1 MYEAISSIVIP
12 VSVMEALIL
21 ESRFRLSMEA
31 GRGDNF
37 GLVEDNAELAGFLGL
52 AREGVAG
59 TIGTFG
65 FLPAFSPGRGINAS
79 SGDDWNDTDADDGRE

>member
-37 GLVEDNAELAGFLGL
+37 GLVEVTLTGFLGL

-65 FLPAFSPGRGINAS
+65 FFPEFSPGRGINAS
-79 SGDDWNDTDADDGRE
+79 SGDDWNDTDADDGCE